1 MNLFKRRRVNKYN
14 KILNK
19 RNKLIKNEV
28 EQSNI
33 RYNVL
38 TAIIYL
44 FGVILIMQLFNLQVV
59 NGSSYREISN
69 TRLSREGKIEAA
81 RGRITDRTGV
91 ILSSTIDSFSLEMY
105 KTNVDDEIL
114 NSSISL
120 MTQILE
126 SNGDSYIDD
135 FPVSINPFQFRSSS
149 EEEISAFKSKFKIP
163 ETASAEESFY
173 LVRDKYG
180 IKSDDIGEIARIL
193 AIRYAI
199 TTKGYSNTKSIQ
211 ISSSISRNSAVQ
223 IQERSSELSG
233 VNVIEEPI
241 RRYNVNNSAS
251 HIIGY
256 VSRINEANI
265 KEFKEKG
272 DTHKYETNDKVGQTG
287 IEKVFEEY
295 LRGED
300 GVKQID
306 MNVDGSITG
315 EYTAQEAIGGA
326 SIALT
331 IDENLQR
338 VTEQSLAFN
347 VEKIRAGGF
356 GHAYD
361 ANGACAVVTN
371 VKTGEI
377 LAMASCPDYNP
388 QFFCDGISTEQ
399 WNNYNNNKTTPLRN
413 RAVQNSYAPGSI
425 YKMVT
430 AIAGLQE
437 QKIGIYDRINDT
449 GRYYVEGADKDYR
462 CWLYNDYG
470 YGHGPLNVS
479 GAIEKSCN
487 FYFYTVGSR
496 TGIEAID
503 RYARYFGLGR
513 KTGIE
518 LPNET
523 PGLLAAP
530 ELVSQREGRNWS
542 EADTIIAAIGQSYN
556 DFSPIQVS
564 KYISMLANGGKN
576 IDLSIIKSVT
586 LSNGTQVSDSEI
598 EEFLDRKLGRTK
610 EAVEEIPINQEYLQA
625 VLKGMESVTD
635 SEGGTAYQIFRDFN
649 ISVGGKTG
657 SAEAGPNV
665 NAWFVGFAPFENPEV
680 AVVVMVENGG
690 HGFYTAEVV
699 RDVIQEYFG
708 MNVENL
714 VEDMSTSL
722 EVQSIR

>member
-33 RYNVL
+33 RYNIL

-149 EEEISAFKSKFKIP
+149 EEEISALKSKFKIP

-610 EAVEEIPINQEYLQA
+610 ETVEEIPINQEYLQA

>member
-1 MNLFKRRRVNKYN
+1 LNLFKRRRVNKYN

-33 RYNVL
+33 RYNIL

-149 EEEISAFKSKFKIP
+149 EEEISALKSKFKIP

-610 EAVEEIPINQEYLQA
+610 ETVEEIPINQEYLQA

>member
-149 EEEISAFKSKFKIP
+149 EEEILAFKSKFKIP

-272 DTHKYETNDKVGQTG
+272 DTHEYETNDKVGQTG

-377 LAMASCPDYNP
+377 LAMASYPDYNP

-449 GRYYVEGADKDYR
+449 GRYFVEGADKDYK

>member
-135 FPVSINPFQFRSSS
+135 FPVSINPFQFRLSS

-256 VSRINEANI
+256 VSRINESNI
-265 KEFKEKG
+265 KEFKENG
-272 DTHKYETNDKVGQTG
+272 DNHKYETNDKVGQTG

-430 AIAGLQE
+430 AIAALQE
-437 QKIGIYDRINDT
+437 QKIGMYDRINDT
-449 GRYYVEGADKDYR
+449 GRYFVEGADKDYR

>member
-1 MNLFKRRRVNKYN
+1 MNLFRHRRVNKYN
-14 KILNK
+14 KKLNK
-19 RNKLIKNEV
+19 RNKLIKNEM
-28 EQSNI
+28 EQSNL

-38 TAIIYL
+38 SAIIYL

-59 NGSSYREISN
+59 NGSTYRVISN
-69 TRLSREGKIEAA
+69 TRLSREGTIEAA
-81 RGRITDRTGV
+81 RGRITDRSGAV
-91 ILSSTIDSFSLEMY
+91 LSSTIDSFSLEMY
-105 KTNVDDEIL
+105 KTNVDNHVL

-120 MTQILE
+120 MTSILE
-126 SNGDSYIDD
+126 NNGDGYIND
-135 FPVSINPFQFRSSS
+135 FPISINPFQYLTSNDDELRD
-149 EEEISAFKSKFKIP
+149 FKSKYKIP
-163 ETASAEESFY
+163 ETASAEEAFY
-173 LVRDKYG
+173 LIRDKYE
-180 IKSDDIGEIARIL
+180 IESDDINEISRIL

-199 TTKGYSNTKSIQ
+199 TTKGYSNTKSIKV
-211 ISSSISRNSAVQ
+211 SNSISRNSAVQ

-256 VSRINEANI
+256 VSRITETNI
-265 KEFKEKG
+265 EEFKANG
-272 DTHKYETNDKVGQTG
+272 DNHKYESNDKVGQTG

-338 VTEQSLAFN
+338 VTEATLAYN

-356 GHAYD
+356 GIPYD

-377 LAMASCPDYNP
+377 LAMASYPDYNP
-388 QFFCDGISTEQ
+388 QFFCDGISTDQ
-399 WNNYNNNKTTPLRN
+399 WNNYNNSKTTPLRN
-413 RAVQNSYAPGSI
+413 RAIQNSYAPGSI

-437 QKIGIYDRINDT
+437 GKVGIREIINDT
-449 GRYYVEGADKDYR
+449 GRYYVQGADKDYS

-503 RYARYFGLGR
+503 RYANYFGLGR

-518 LPNET
+518 LPNENA
-523 PGLLAAP
+523 GLLAAP
-530 ELVSQREGRNWS
+530 NLVTENEHRNWS

-556 DFSPIQVS
+556 DFTPIQVA
-564 KYISMLANGGKN
+564 KYTSMLANGGHN
-576 IDLSIIKSVT
+576 IDLSLIKSVT

-598 EEFLDRKLGRTK
+598 EEFLDKKLNRNR
-610 EAVEEIPINQEYLQA
+610 EHVEEIPINQEYLQA

-635 SEGGTAYQIFRDFN
+635 SEGGTAYKIFKDFN

-657 SAEAGPNV
+657 SAEAGNNV
-665 NAWFVGFAPFENPEV
+665 NAWFVGFAPFNDPEI

-690 HGFYTAEVV
+690 HGYYTAEVV

-714 VEDMSTSL
+714 VEDMSASL